1 MYFDL
6 CKVKVY
12 PPQYKIKHDTLQS
25 NECEFLLMSQTLN
38 PLFDFSGAFRSHY
51 ADFIWPNDIQGVTL
65 YRQSRTVLYVLSTYG
80 TPHCRISNST
90 DMKSFYIFLLASL
103 PAACICQ
110 PAEAILPVS
119 VPVPVT
125 ELMESDVT
133 APPAISQPEV
143 WSFSDCIEW
152 AVANNTDIRRTL
164 LDILQSD
171 QDIAA
176 AKDQWLPTV
185 SFSTTQSY
193 TNFPS
198 AAEGASSNVYGS
210 QYGVNAGWTV
220 WEGNVR
226 KYRLESAKI
235 MRLQQELAGEDVIKT
250 LELGI
255 LQAYLNIMYA
265 HESVSIA
272 EKSLEVSTSQT
283 ERARRLME
291 SGRTSKVDYAQIESQ
306 KAQDTYS
313 LVQARNNL
321 ETAKMVLKKI
331 LQLGLD
337 SEIEIKMTAFADTE
351 VFVPLPEKNMV
362 YDIAASWLPGLRSN
376 ELSRDIYANDV
387 KIAKAGRLPSVSL
400 SGGIGTSYNSSG
412 TRGWGPQMGHNLN
425 ENIGLSLSVPI
436 FDANSTRRAVA
447 KARLAELDYDLTRTE
462 LLNDLSQ
469 TVESLY
475 IDADNARAGYT
486 AGVLR
491 LEAATLTDNL
501 VNRQFELGLVNPL
514 ELLTAHNNL
523 LSARLELLQSK
534 YMAILAQKTINYY
547 ATRQVAVP

>member
-1 MYFDL
+1 MF
-6 CKVKVY
+6 C
-12 PPQYKIKHDTLQS
+12 HHT
-25 NECEFLLMSQTLN
+25 
-38 PLFDFSGAFRSHY
+38 A
-51 ADFIWPNDIQGVTL
+51 L
-65 YRQSRTVLYVLSTYG
+65 YIAVS
-80 TPHCRISNST
+80 IST
-90 DMKSFYIFLLASL
+90 DMNSFYLFLLTSL
-103 PAACICQ
+103 SVAP
-110 PAEAILPVS
+110 LS
-119 VPVPVT
+119 VPISVAEPDSGLT
-125 ELMESDVT
+125 AADVT
-133 APPAISQPEV
+133 APPATEMPAI
-143 WSFSDCIEW
+143 WSFDDCIIW
-152 AVANNTDIRRTL
+152 ATANNTDIRRTL
-164 LDILQSD
+164 LDILQAD
-171 QDIAA
+171 QDIAS

-185 SFSTTQSY
+185 GFATTQSY

-198 AAEGASSNVYGS
+198 AAEGAKSNVYGS
-210 QYGVNAGWTV
+210 QYGVNANWTV

-226 KYRLESAKI
+226 KYRLESSKI
-235 MRLQQELAGEDVIKT
+235 LRRQQELAGEDIVKS

-265 HESVSIA
+265 METVTIA
-272 EKSLEVSTSQT
+272 EKTLEVSTVQT

-291 SGRTSKVDYAQIESQ
+291 AGRTSKVDYAQIESQ

-321 ETAKMVLKKI
+321 ETSKMALKKI

-337 SEIEIKMTAFADTE
+337 TEMEIVLTVFADKD
-351 VFVPLPEKNMV
+351 VFTPLPEKNMV

-376 ELSRDIYANDV
+376 ELNRDIYANDV

-400 SGGIGTSYNSSG
+400 SGGVGTSYSSG
-412 TRGWGPQMGHNLN
+412 GRAWGPQMGHNLN
-425 ENIGLSLSVPI
+425 ENIGLSINVPI

-447 KARLAELDYDLTRTE
+447 KAKLAELDYDLTRTT

-469 TVESLY
+469 TIESLY

-486 AGVLR
+486 AGVSR

-523 LSARLELLQSK
+523 LNARLELLQSK
-534 YMAILAQKTINYY
+534 YMAILTQKTINYY
-547 ATRQVAVP
+547 ATRQIAVP